1 MTYMVILLILLI
13 LLAAFFSATETAFT
27 SLSLL
32 QVERLA
38 ATKSARGRMVAR
50 LTRRPD
56 LLLGTVL
63 IGNNLAN
70 VSASALATE
79 ITIRTFG
86 NHAVGYMTGIL
97 TLVILIV
104 GEVTPKR
111 FAIIY
116 NEWISLHTVRVVT
129 ALSYLFRP
137 IIWVVGSVSN
147 LLTRTVGS
155 QRRTGLTLEGLLHM
169 VNLAENLGIV
179 ANRET
184 RMVKNIF
191 RFNDLP
197 VQAIMT
203 HRTGV
208 FSLEMS
214 LRVASVLSEVSERG
228 FSRFPVY
235 DGQPEKI
242 EGIVN
247 TRHIVEA
254 VATGRI
260 DTRLKEIMTKP
271 IFVPTTRKIDELF
284 SQLKREDCKMAIVLD
299 EYGGLAGIVT
309 QQDIADEI
317 LGELRDENEEIGWN
331 KIKPLAGG
339 AYLMMGD
346 TPIHQVNDFLGTS
359 LPHERY
365 VQTLGGYLAETLDR
379 FPAEHETISVPGAL
393 FVIEKVSRNR
403 ILSVRCVPQTAEE
416 QQGD

>member
-1 MTYMVILLILLI
+1 MVILLIVLI

-32 QVERLA
+32 QVERLV

-50 LTRRPD
+50 LTRRSD

-79 ITIRTFG
+79 ITIHAFG
-86 NHAVGYMTGIL
+86 NNAVGYMTGIL

-137 IIWVVGSVSN
+137 IIWVVGSVSS
-147 LLTRTVGS
+147 LLTRLVGS

-197 VQAIMT
+197 AQAIMT

-214 LRVASVLSEVSERG
+214 SRIANVLSDVSARG

-235 DGQPEKI
+235 DEQPEKI

-254 VATGRI
+254 VATGHT
-260 DTRLKEIMTKP
+260 DARLREIMTKP

-284 SQLKREDCKMAIVLD
+284 SQLKREECKMAIVLD

-331 KIKPLAGG
+331 KIKPLADGD
-339 AYLMMGD
+339 YLMMGD

-403 ILSVRCVPQTAEE
+403 ILSVRCIPQTTEE
-416 QQGD
+416 QDGD

>member
-1 MTYMVILLILLI
+1 MTFMVILLVVLI

-38 ATKSARGRMVAR
+38 ATKSARGRLVAR
-50 LTRRPD
+50 LTGRSD

-79 ITIRTFG
+79 ITIHVFG

-137 IIWVVGSVSN
+137 IIWVVGGVSN
-147 LLTRTVGS
+147 LLTRLFGS
-155 QRRTGLTLEGLLHM
+155 QHRTGLTLEGLLHM

-208 FSLEMS
+208 FSLEMGS
-214 LRVASVLSEVSERG
+214 RIANVLSEVSARG

-235 DGQPEKI
+235 DEQPEKI

-254 VATGRI
+254 VADGRTE
-260 DTRLKEIMTKP
+260 TRLREIMTKP

-284 SQLKREDCKMAIVLD
+284 SQLKREGCKMAIVLD

-331 KIKPLAGG
+331 KIKPLADG

-346 TPIHQVNDFLGTS
+346 TPIHQVNDFLGIS

-365 VQTLGGYLAETLDR
+365 VQTLGGYLAEILDR
-379 FPAEHETISVPGAL
+379 FPVEHETVSVPGAL
-393 FVIEKVSRNR
+393 FIIDKVSRNR
-403 ILSVRCVPQTAEE
+403 ILSVRCLPQNAGGPEE
-416 QQGD
+416 N